1 MATHLKFAAIL
12 VGVAVGLTGCA
23 GTRTA
28 KKKDASGKDVASG
41 ADAEPATTPGV
52 DVSEANIRGT
62 EFAEIPELKNVR
74 FDYDAYSLDESA
86 RATLKENADYLK
98 SHKELEVLV
107 AGHCDDRGTIQ
118 YNLALGQKRA
128 KVVREFYMRLGVPG
142 KSVATI
148 SYGEEKPT
156 CMDATEACWSSNRR
170 AETRIRAR
178 TASSNKDGMQRQ
190 LQ

>member
-12 VGVAVGLTGCA
+12 VCVAVGFTGCA
-23 GTRTA
+23 GVRSA
-28 KKKDASGKDVASG
+28 KKDGANKDTASAGGDIDG
-41 ADAEPATTPGV
+41 AATPGV

-62 EFAEIPELKNVR
+62 EFAEIAELKNIR
-74 FDYDAYSLDESA
+74 FEYDAYSLDESA
-86 RATLKENADYLK
+86 RSSLKANAEYLK

-107 AGHCDDRGTIQ
+107 SGHCDDRGTIQ

-128 KVVREFYMRLGVPG
+128 KVVREFYMRLGVSG

-148 SYGEEKPT
+148 SYGEEKPA
-156 CMDATEACWSSNRR
+156 CMDATESCWSENRR

-190 LQ
+190 IQ